1 MIKTTLSTFFSIAL
15 LITSWTLPSSAN
27 ATQKVDSPPKRA
39 IVPNDEIQEFVTAIT
54 AIKYYYIKDTKDK
67 KLFNNAISGMLSNLD
82 PHSSFLDAEA
92 LKQMKS
98 AVSGKFV
105 GIGIELTVDKGVLK
119 VISPLDGTP
128 AFKAGIKTNDLIIK
142 VDGTL
147 VEKMTLNEAVS
158 KIKGKKGTP
167 VKLTII
173 RPNTSKPIELTV
185 IRDTIKVVTVKSK
198 LLEQHYGYVRLSFF
212 QGNADVEL
220 KNAIQELKKQSNNQ
234 LYGLVLDLRNNPGGL
249 LKLSSEITDLFLDKS
264 STKKY
269 NDLIVYTKGRIPGS
283 NIKIKAKPNDIIPGM
298 PLVVLI
304 NNGSAS
310 ASEIVAGALQDYG
323 RAVIMGSRSFG
334 KGSVQTIIPISK
346 DSAIKLTTALY
357 YTPAGRVIQAEGIDP
372 DVPIPALNIESKE
385 NKFSF
390 NESDF
395 GRHIKNDESS
405 SDAMQQNVDNSEAA
419 LKLAKED
426 YQLFSALMML
436 KGLHIVR

>member
-1 MIKTTLSTFFSIAL
+1 MLCAL
-15 LITSWTLPSSAN
+15 GGSDEDHE
-27 ATQKVDSPPKRA
+27 QKA
-39 IVPNDEIQEFVTAIT
+39 
-54 AIKYYYIKDTKDK
+54 
-67 KLFNNAISGMLSNLD
+67 
-82 PHSSFLDAEA
+82 
-92 LKQMKS
+92 
-98 AVSGKFV
+98 
-105 GIGIELTVDKGVLK
+105 
-119 VISPLDGTP
+119 
-128 AFKAGIKTNDLIIK
+128 
-142 VDGTL
+142 
-147 VEKMTLNEAVS
+147 
-158 KIKGKKGTP
+158 
-167 VKLTII
+167 
-173 RPNTSKPIELTV
+173 
-185 IRDTIKVVTVKSK
+185 
-198 LLEQHYGYVRLSFF
+198 FF

-395 GRHIKNDESS
+395 GRHIKNGESS
-405 SDAMQQNVDNSEAA
+405 SDTMQHNEDNSEAA